1 MAKRQAAKKKGG
13 DVVFKEEEDGV
24 SEESEASGGGHGEN
38 PYDSDERDFKK
49 AAKAEEQFKRERDLG
64 YDDDD
69 DDHDD
74 EASYDSELEAEFF
87 GTKNPELNNKIFD
100 FEKKADT
107 TEATK
112 KEEEDHQQSAK

>member
-1 MAKRQAAKKKGG
+1 M
-13 DVVFKEEEDGV
+13 VFKEEEDGV

-49 AAKAEEQFKRERDLG
+49 AAKAEEQFERERDFSG
-64 YDDDD
+64 DE
-69 DDHDD
+69 DHDD

-87 GTKNPELNNKIFD
+87 GTKNPELNDKMFD